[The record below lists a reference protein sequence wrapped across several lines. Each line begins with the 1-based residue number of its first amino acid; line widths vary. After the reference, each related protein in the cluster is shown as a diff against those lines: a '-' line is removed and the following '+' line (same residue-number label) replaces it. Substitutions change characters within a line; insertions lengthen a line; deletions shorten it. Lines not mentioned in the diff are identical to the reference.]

1 MAIVTTPGKTP
12 VEVIEEGRGFFN
24 NSAMNREL
32 YIEDG
37 NMTLVDDVRDDAT
50 ITWFDNDVLAL
61 CGLPTIRSFI
71 IYQLTLGQQSS

>member
-1 MAIVTTPGKTP
+1 
-12 VEVIEEGRGFFN
+12 
-24 NSAMNREL
+24 MNREL